1 MLDEKFVS
9 LVEEAETKKDINFV
23 LQANAL
29 KRKKQGNRRGKKKA
43 WGDIRLWWKEEKVL
57 KIWIKQ

>member
-1 MLDEKFVS
+1 MKSFVS
-9 LVEEAETKKDINFV
+9 LVEEAETKKYINFV

-43 WGDIRLWWKEEKVL
+43 WGDT
-57 KIWIKQ
+57 

>member
-9 LVEEAETKKDINFV
+9 LVEEAETKNYINFV

-29 KRKKQGNRRGKKKA
+29 NRKKQGNRRGKKKA
-43 WGDIRLWWKEEKVL
+43 
-57 KIWIKQ
+57 